1 MDNFYLIYNAEKF
14 LSSLDVIRGI
24 FWNYFEGKHHNNVI
38 WQNCVSGINI
48 NARGSTDWAFCV
60 LTKS

>member
-1 MDNFYLIYNAEKF
+1 MDNFYRIYNVEKF

-24 FWNYFEGKHHNNVI
+24 FWNYFEGEYHNTVI
-38 WQNCVSGINI
+38 WQNCLPEINVS
-48 NARGSTDWAFCV
+48 ARGSADWAFCV